1 MVIMLRMRLIM
12 FPPGTLPN
20 LIAPIFKKNCPAT
33 LMRTDINSK
42 LNSGIDTD
50 IILILLITVID
61 GISSPHK
68 I

>member
-1 MVIMLRMRLIM
+1 
-12 FPPGTLPN
+12 
-20 LIAPIFKKNCPAT
+20 
-33 LMRTDINSK
+33 MRTDINSK